1 MVPHPRVAG
10 SAPVLIRAYAG
21 GVHLLLV
28 NPNTTA
34 SMTAA
39 IAASARAVA
48 RPTTEIIAVNPAD
61 GPSSIESDEDEQ
73 RCLPGLLA
81 EVRQAAASANPP
93 DAYVI
98 ACFGDPGLDQVRAI
112 VDAPVLGIAQAAMHA
127 AALTAG
133 TFSVVT
139 SMSAT
144 VPTAWSLAKTYTPSQ
159 CLGVYACDIPVLR
172 IDSDPT
178 TIEPIGDLCEKA
190 LAQDGTGAIVLGCA
204 AMAKFASPLTKRL
217 GVPVVDGVVA
227 ATVLAEAL
235 VTMRQ
240 INE

>member
-1 MVPHPRVAG
+1 MRL
-10 SAPVLIRAYAG
+10 LI
-21 GVHLLLV
+21 V

-39 IAASARAVA
+39 IGAAAHAVA
-48 RPTTEIIAVNPAD
+48 RPTTEVVAVNPVH
-61 GPSSIESDEDEQ
+61 GPASIENYEDET

-81 EVRQAAASANPP
+81 EVRRAEAMSNSP

-98 ACFGDPGLDQVRAI
+98 ACFGDPGLEEVRAT
-112 VDAPVLGIAQAAMHA
+112 VDVPVLGIAQAAMHA
-127 AALTAG
+127 AALSAG
-133 TFSVVT
+133 SFSVVT

-144 VPTAWSLAKTYTPSQ
+144 VPTAWELAKTYTPRQ
-159 CLGVYACDIPVLR
+159 CLGVHASDIPVLQ

-190 LAQDGTGAIVLGCA
+190 LAQDGSRAIVLGCA
-204 AMAKFASPLTKRL
+204 AMAKFAAPLTERL

-227 ATVLAEAL
+227 ATLLAEAL
-235 VTMRQ
+235 VTLR
-240 INE
+240 NVNG

>member
-1 MVPHPRVAG
+1 VRL
-10 SAPVLIRAYAG
+10 LI
-21 GVHLLLV
+21 V

-34 SMTAA
+34 SMTVA
-39 IAASARAVA
+39 IGESARAIA
-48 RPTTEIIAVNPAD
+48 RPTTEVVAVNPVD
-61 GPSSIESDEDEQ
+61 GPASIESDEDEY
-73 RCLPGLLA
+73 RCIPGLLG
-81 EVRQAAASANPP
+81 EVRQAAAAQRRP

-98 ACFGDPGLDQVRAI
+98 ACFGDPGLEQVRAI

-127 AALTAG
+127 AALSAG
-133 TFSVVT
+133 SFSVVT

-144 VPTAWSLAKTYTPSQ
+144 VPTAWALAKTYTPSQ
-159 CLGVYACDIPVLR
+159 CLGVYASDIPVLQ
-172 IDSDPT
+172 IDADPT

-190 LAQDGTGAIVLGCA
+190 LTQDGSHAIVLGCA
-204 AMAKFASPLTKRL
+204 AMAKFASPLTERL

-240 INE
+240 ING